1 MKVLIAT
8 KNKGKVE
15 GAKRAFDKFFDDVE
29 VVGISAESKLNSYDR
44 STADVRKNNG
54 LCKSKNPNGS
64 LSPNKAGECRL
75 HPGR

>member
-29 VVGISAESKLNSYDR
+29 VIGISAESNVPEQPVNAETWQGAKNRVKNLKAL
-44 STADVRKNNG
+44 ST
-54 LCKSKNPNGS
+54 GS
-64 LSPNKAGECRL
+64 IYLL
-75 HPGR
+75 T